1 MTAMTSQHQHLFGSP
16 VSPQVVVITR
26 RKCPPTTRV
35 ERLLLFLS
43 VLLLPLEQILPGIR
57 GFSFLFFIFAISSI
71 YVIIQRFGSV
81 VHVCNHRVFLTSYVL
96 IFISLVLEIYSP
108 FARYREVI
116 SMAQM
121 FIGAIVIATLCR
133 DIKALK
139 LFMFGC
145 ILAGVVASFY
155 LFLSVY
161 SPLQGIK
168 ASSFQEASSVRA
180 EVFSDESM
188 QVKQVNSFALS
199 NSVPPATAAA
209 LALALMSRSTFV
221 RYSLFGITALCFI
234 ASFLPFSRG
243 FIASTLLACMAVV
256 LAYGRANRGASF
268 QRFIQII
275 AVILGLGMC
284 MLLWVPPAVFARLTV
299 PSGTA
304 YEGSTDPRAKLY
316 NAALAHLPEYW
327 LVGVGAGNFWGPWGQ
342 RNGFLLPGKRGVLGV
357 HNAFVQLMI
366 YWGLPS
372 LLLLIIIIYYAYKC
386 FPKKCG
392 DNPFSLAILGFTVTA
407 LVLMWVSHNLYSKSY
422 SLALGILIGSRCWL
436 WPAGE
441 TQFLGRIVRKTLTKS
456 GTAS

>member
-1 MTAMTSQHQHLFGSP
+1 MTAMTAQHQHLVGSP

-35 ERLLLFLS
+35 EHVLLFLTI
-43 VLLLPLEQILPGIR
+43 LLLPLEQQLPVIGR
-57 GFSFLFFIFAISSI
+57 FSFLFVLFVVSSI
-71 YVIIQRFGSV
+71 YVVIRRFDSLV
-81 VHVCNHRVFLTSYVL
+81 YVWNHRVFLVSYVF
-96 IFISLVLEIYSP
+96 IFISLVLETYSP

-116 SMAQM
+116 STAQM
-121 FIGAIVIATLCR
+121 FIGAIIIATLCR
-133 DIKALK
+133 DIEALK
-139 LFMFGC
+139 RFMFGC

-161 SPLQGIK
+161 GTLQGIK
-168 ASSFQEASSVRA
+168 ATDFSEATTVRA
-180 EVFSDESM
+180 EVFDDESM

-199 NSVPPATAAA
+199 NSVPPAAAAA

-221 RYSLFGITALCFI
+221 RYSLFGITAFCFI

-243 FIASTLLACMAVV
+243 VIASTLLACMAVL

-268 QRFIQII
+268 QRFIQVIV
-275 AVILGLGMC
+275 VILGLGMC
-284 MLLWVPPAVFARLTV
+284 MLLWVPSAVFARLTV
-299 PSGTA
+299 PSGTS
-304 YEGSTDPRAKLY
+304 YEGSPDPRAKVY

-342 RNGFLLPGKRGVLGV
+342 RNGFLLPGKRAVIGV
-357 HNAFVQLMI
+357 HNAFVQLVI
-366 YWGLPS
+366 FWGLPS
-372 LLLLIIIIYYAYKC
+372 LLLLIVIIYYAYKC

-407 LVLMWVSHNLYSKSY
+407 LVLMWVSHSLYSKSY
-422 SLALGILIGSRCWL
+422 SLALGVLIGSRCWL

-441 TQFLGRIVRKTLTKS
+441 TQFLGKIVRKTLTKS